1 MKTPEIPKNEK
12 ERLAALR
19 SYSILDSLPE
29 QDYDNIV
36 HIAAQITNMPISL
49 VSLIDKD
56 RQWFKAKKGIAT
68 TQTDRDVA
76 FCAHAINRPDD
87 IMIVNDAR
95 QDERFEQNALVSGDP
110 PVVFYAGVP
119 LKDNEGHALG
129 TLCVI
134 DTKPNDL
141 SPEQAQSL
149 RALSQQVMRLL
160 ELRRKTKNLE
170 DTLESLEE
178 RNKQLDR
185 FATVAAHD
193 LKSPLNNISGFLD
206 LLEDQYADQLDEEAR
221 DMIGLIGDSTK
232 NLRSL
237 VDGLLQFSRSEKLL
251 KKDAETF
258 DVGPLEKQMQDLH
271 ARGKKDVELS
281 FSGSAESI
289 KANKVV
295 VELILRNLISNA
307 IKYNDKPIA
316 EIQVTIDEDEEKYHF
331 QVKDNGPGIAPEYH
345 ERIFELFETVS
356 DADRYGHRGTGMGLA
371 TVKKLLH
378 KLGGSIKVTS
388 KPGKGA
394 TFGFWLPKQ
403 FEE

>member
-1 MKTPEIPKNEK
+1 
-12 ERLAALR
+12 
-19 SYSILDSLPE
+19 
-29 QDYDNIV
+29 
-36 HIAAQITNMPISL
+36 
-49 VSLIDKD
+49 
-56 RQWFKAKKGIAT
+56 
-68 TQTDRDVA
+68 
-76 FCAHAINRPDD
+76 
-87 IMIVNDAR
+87 
-95 QDERFEQNALVSGDP
+95 
-110 PVVFYAGVP
+110 
-119 LKDNEGHALG
+119 
-129 TLCVI
+129 
-134 DTKPNDL
+134 
-141 SPEQAQSL
+141 
-149 RALSQQVMRLL
+149 
-160 ELRRKTKNLE
+160 
-170 DTLESLEE
+170 
-178 RNKQLDR
+178 
-185 FATVAAHD
+185 
-193 LKSPLNNISGFLD
+193 
-206 LLEDQYADQLDEEAR
+206 
-221 DMIGLIGDSTK
+221 
-232 NLRSL
+232 
-237 VDGLLQFSRSEKLL
+237 
-251 KKDAETF
+251 
-258 DVGPLEKQMQDLH
+258 MQDLH